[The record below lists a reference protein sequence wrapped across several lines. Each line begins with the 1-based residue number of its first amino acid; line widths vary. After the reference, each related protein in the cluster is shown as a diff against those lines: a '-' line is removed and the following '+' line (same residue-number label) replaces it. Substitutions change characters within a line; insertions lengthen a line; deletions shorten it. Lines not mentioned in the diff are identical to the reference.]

1 MGKRKSTRAQ
11 RNQSHSRRSLIA
23 VIVVLVVFLLLLD
36 YVGWI
41 DGLRSHVFQLL
52 LGKHAAPDLT
62 ELFQLITRELA
73 SQGVKRRSVSGF
85 MDRDKLFHI
94 KVELPLAKY
103 KVLAAPLEKKIA
115 DSGAKILN
123 REATQEE
130 GAVFYLWSIEGRQK
144 KRLALL
150 FACSLPPAKRPAG
163 AEKPPPLKPQPPPG
177 QARLVALI
185 MDDMGN
191 SLDAAWEVCG
201 LGLPVTVAVLPYS
214 PHDTETA
221 QLAHECGLEVILH
234 LPMESLSNHRTEKT
248 TPGMILADMKDG
260 EIRKTAEDALERVP
274 YIRGVNNHMG
284 SKLTKDSR
292 AMSLVFEA
300 MKGKNLYFIDSRTT
314 THSIACDLARTLGIP
329 SGSSSLFLDPDTN
342 GIAGMS
348 SAEIKANFLGLM
360 RLAQKTGQ
368 ALGIAHPRPAT
379 FSALKE
385 CLALQK
391 NYDVSFVFASRL
403 ARN

>member
-1 MGKRKSTRAQ
+1 MGKRKSARAQ
-11 RNQSHSRRSLIA
+11 GSWSRSRRSLAA
-23 VIVVLVVFLLLLD
+23 VIIVLVVFLLLLD

-62 ELFQLITRELA
+62 ELYQMITRELA
-73 SQGVKRRSVSGF
+73 GQGVKRRSVSGF
-85 MDRDKLFHI
+85 MDKDKLFHL

-103 KVLAAPLEKKIA
+103 KVLAAPLERKIA

-130 GAVFYLWSIEGRQK
+130 GTVFYLWPIVGRQK
-144 KRLALL
+144 QRLALL
-150 FACSLPPAKRPAG
+150 FACSLPPAKKPAT
-163 AEKPPPLKPQPPPG
+163 AEKPPALKPPPPPG
-177 QARLVALI
+177 QAKLIALI

-201 LGLPVTVAVLPYS
+201 LGLPITVSVLPYS
-214 PHDTETA
+214 LHDTETA

-248 TPGMILADMKDG
+248 TPGLILADMKDG
-260 EIRKTAEDALERVP
+260 EIRKSAEDALERVP

-284 SKLTKDSR
+284 SKLTEDTH
-292 AMSLVFEA
+292 AMSLIFEA
-300 MKGKNLYFIDSRTT
+300 MKGKGLYFIDSRTT
-314 THSIACDLARTLGIP
+314 PRSIACDLARTLGIP
-329 SGSSSLFLDPDTN
+329 AGSSSVFLDPDTN
-342 GIAGMS
+342 GVAGLS
-348 SAEIKANFLGLM
+348 RAEIKANFLGLM
-360 RLAQKTGQ
+360 RLAQRTGQ
-368 ALGIAHPRPAT
+368 AVGIAHPRPAT

-403 ARN
+403 TRD